1 MHGSDAFKALEIPQL
16 DSHVCGAGC
25 KQLPS
30 LVKRDILYR
39 VRVALQCAFKISR
52 LVIPHL
58 QDKTFIRRSNMS
70 SRSLA
75 IPQRPKKSP
84 LMTSQNPPFPFE
96 FIRILHASTHFQLTM
111 HWQLEIGNPVYKHM
125 SRRVEVIHKL
135 LSYALCF

>member
-25 KQLPS
+25 KQLSS

-58 QDKTFIRRSNMS
+58 QDKTFIRWSNMS

-75 IPQRPKKSP
+75 RSLAHNISASKKSP
-84 LMTSQNPPFPFE
+84 LMTSQNPQFPFQ
-96 FIRILHASTHFQLTM
+96 FIRILHACTHFQLTLYG
-111 HWQLEIGNPVYKHM
+111 QLEICNPVYKHM
-125 SRRVEVIHKL
+125 S
-135 LSYALCF
+135 